1 MKKVKITLAVL
12 SIVFAFQANS
22 QVAINKTGNTP
33 ESTSILDVS
42 STSLGVL
49 LPRMTAQNR
58 DDITDP
64 ATGLIVYIT
73 DDNQFYYFDGT
84 AWVLLKGA
92 DGLWL
97 TDSNAD
103 SLYPA
108 NSNVSRIALEYN
120 TVGTESKLTFIK
132 AINKNNA
139 SNYSGAV
146 FEAKGDGP
154 DFSNNVYFGKY
165 GENFYI
171 PGWGGNG
178 VMSTD
183 QDMVIAS
190 IGQDNSGNPNLNP
203 DPKIVFQVGG
213 FYNYNAVDSLAYS
226 ITRMTLDV
234 NGLKFRT
241 GKRINAFLD
250 EDDFA
255 SDTDTALATQQS
267 IKAYVDNYIPASMV
281 STIHLWQGSE
291 YVMSNTSGQDLSNC
305 ESGLIPT
312 VYASDGAIDVKLV
325 IRLTSSTATT
335 NNFQLGTYVGSSS
348 ESFPIVNTDSWT
360 WTASHTGWVVE
371 SEWKSYAA
379 GTTPME
385 VHLYGWN
392 SGGDTKFN
400 SVYLLVRPHQN

>member
-1 MKKVKITLAVL
+1 MNKVKIALAVL
-12 SIVFAFQANS
+12 GIVFAFQASS
-22 QVAINKTGNTP
+22 QVAINTSGNLP

-42 STSLGVL
+42 STTLGVL

-58 DDITDP
+58 NDITDP
-64 ATGLIVYIT
+64 ATGLIVYVT

-84 AWVLLKGA
+84 AWVLLKGI

-97 TDSNAD
+97 TDANAD

-108 NSNVSRIALEYN
+108 NSNVSRTVLEYN
-120 TVGTESKLTFIK
+120 SVGTEQKLTIVK
-132 AINKNNA
+132 AVNRNNA

-146 FEAKGDGP
+146 FVAKGDGP
-154 DFSNNVYFGKY
+154 EYSNNVYFGKY
-165 GENFYI
+165 GESFYI

-190 IGQDNSGNPNLNP
+190 IGQDNNGNPNLNP

-213 FYNYNAVDSLAYS
+213 YYNYNAVDSLAYS
-226 ITRMTLDV
+226 ITRMTLDT

-241 GKRINAFLD
+241 GARINAFLD

-255 SDTDTALATQQS
+255 SDADTALATQQS

-325 IRLTSSTATT
+325 IRLTSSTAAT

-348 ESFPIVNTDSWT
+348 ESFPIVNTDTWT